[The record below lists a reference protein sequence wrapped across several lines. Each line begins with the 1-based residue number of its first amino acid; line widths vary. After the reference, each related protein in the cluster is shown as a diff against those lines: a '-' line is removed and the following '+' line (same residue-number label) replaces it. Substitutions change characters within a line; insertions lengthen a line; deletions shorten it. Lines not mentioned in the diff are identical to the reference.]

1 MIVVAVGFADLLT
14 VVVASLGAGLGVTV
28 IFALAI
34 VGAIHAKDAG
44 RAGHRAA
51 STAWAGLSLAAL
63 VGVAAAVL
71 AGLWV
76 VAS

>member
-1 MIVVAVGFADLLT
+1 MVLAVGLADLLK
-14 VVVASLGAGLGVTV
+14 VVLVSLAAGLGITV

-44 RAGHRAA
+44 RAGHNAA
-51 STAWAGLSLAAL
+51 GTAWAGVSLVAL